1 MQRSALEC
9 SKCESKVIKS
19 IQLDKEI
26 QQKLEVFWTKV
37 EDRLVQ
43 MNQEFESAKQVTQ
56 AKIQAVE
63 VVLKDLREDM
73 NNVKAVVDKQLGQKD
88 KKLKQLSTKV
98 NEIIESKEGEWTD
111 MVTEVVK
118 RQVN

>member
-26 QQKLEVFWTKV
+26 QQKLKVFWTKV
-37 EDRLVQ
+37 EDRLAQ

-56 AKIQAVE
+56 AKIQAIE

-73 NNVKAVVDKQLGQKD
+73 NNVKAVVDNSWGRRIK
-88 KKLKQLSTKV
+88 
-98 NEIIESKEGEWTD
+98 N
-111 MVTEVVK
+111 
-118 RQVN
+118 